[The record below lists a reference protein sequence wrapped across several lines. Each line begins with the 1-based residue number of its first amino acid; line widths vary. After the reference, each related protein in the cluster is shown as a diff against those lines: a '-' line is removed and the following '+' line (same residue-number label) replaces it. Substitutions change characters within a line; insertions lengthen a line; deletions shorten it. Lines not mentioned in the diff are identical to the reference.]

1 IGEEKLAHFVDIF
14 CEQGYFT
21 VEDTHRILEAGAKY
35 DLKGKIHV
43 NQFNAIG
50 GIQAGIEHDALSV
63 DHLEVMR
70 EEDIRALKNTGT
82 MPVALPSCSL
92 FLGIPYAPAR
102 KMIDHGLPV
111 AIATDYNPGSTPSG
125 NMNLVISLACIKLK
139 MTPEEAINA
148 ATINAAYA
156 MDISD
161 THGSITKGKV
171 ASLLL
176 TKPIPSYG
184 FLPYSF
190 GSNHIDKVFINGKSI
205 N

>member
-1 IGEEKLAHFVDIF
+1 
-14 CEQGYFT
+14 
-21 VEDTHRILEAGAKY
+21 
-35 DLKGKIHV
+35 
-43 NQFNAIG
+43 
-50 GIQAGIEHDALSV
+50 
-63 DHLEVMR
+63 
-70 EEDIRALKNTGT
+70 